1 MPKNYKSDAFA
12 AIHETMEGLHNI
24 GGISKRTMR
33 EFDEMCLTPVKP
45 LAPKDIHA
53 LREREGVSQ
62 EVFAR
67 FLNVRKKLVGEWE
80 RGEKKPS
87 GPSLK
92 LLSIVKEKGL
102 NALA

>member
-1 MPKNYKSDAFA
+1 MAKNYKSEAFA
-12 AIHETMEGLHNI
+12 AIHETMEGLHDI
-24 GGISKRTMR
+24 GAVSKRTMR
-33 EFDEMCLTPVKP
+33 EFDAICLTPVTP
-45 LAPKDIHA
+45 LAPEDIHA
-53 LREREGVSQ
+53 LRQREGVSQ

-92 LLSIVKEKGL
+92 LLCLVKEKGL
-102 NALA
+102 DAIA

>member
-1 MPKNYKSDAFA
+1 MPKKYKSEAFA
-12 AIHETMEGLHNI
+12 AIHETMEGLHDI
-24 GGISKRTMR
+24 GAISKRTMR
-33 EFDEMCLTPVKP
+33 EFDEMCLTPVKL
-45 LAPKDIHA
+45 LAPQDIHA

-92 LLSIVKEKGL
+92 LLFLVKEKGL
-102 NALA
+102 EAIA

>member
-1 MPKNYKSDAFA
+1 MPKNYKSEPFA
-12 AIHETMEGLHNI
+12 AVHETMEGLHSI
-24 GGISKRTMR
+24 GAISKRTMR
-33 EFDEMCLTPVKP
+33 KFDETCLTPVTP

-102 NALA
+102 DSIA